1 MFCPDT
7 FKTLKSSIILC
18 FGSSFDRIS
27 WFLLFSYK
35 LILQDFFDK
44 PYFSR
49 LIQILQHVESF
60 MQRIANDVH
69 LSVEGDLWL
78 AISNWLTREGVSI
91 KPVRILKVSVEH
103 WINYEGFDI
112 LLFKF
117 NQKFKL
123 QHIHTA
129 FKFQP
134 ANQGWCTWNSERIVV
149 LLIISFG
156 KYSKVRYIKE
166 GGWKKI
172 SNVV

>member
-1 MFCPDT
+1 M
-7 FKTLKSSIILC
+7 
-18 FGSSFDRIS
+18 
-27 WFLLFSYK
+27 Y
-35 LILQDFFDK
+35 
-44 PYFSR
+44 
-49 LIQILQHVESF
+49 
-60 MQRIANDVH
+60 
-69 LSVEGDLWL
+69 L
-78 AISNWLTREGVSI
+78 AIPIIIYALERLTRALRSSI

-156 KYSKVRYIKE
+156 KYSKVRHIKE
-166 GGWKKI
+166 GGWKKNLKCI
-172 SNVV
+172 LTKILYVLSEGGCLSWKCVGSSYVKASGV